1 MANKTKIWLSAVIIK
16 MLLKNGDS
24 TIPSRGPPGDP
35 SIGNGRERPIS
46 WASNEELENKDDYT
60 RRFLN
65 YDALDY

>member
-1 MANKTKIWLSAVIIK
+1 LANKVKTWLSAVIIK

-24 TIPSRGPPGDP
+24 VIPSRGPPSDP
-35 SIGNGRERPIS
+35 SLVMAWNGQFS
-46 WASNEELENKDDYT
+46 WVSNEELENKDDYT